1 VSERFLSVPGKL
13 FLSGEYAVLWGGAAR
28 LVAVG
33 PRLFAHV
40 KRREDREV
48 HLVLEEGR
56 LSGHATPLG
65 VSWSREVPPGFRFA
79 ARALGEAFR
88 AQGRE
93 GTGLSLAISPSFAEG
108 GGQKLG
114 MGGSARACVLAAEAA
129 RSALDE
135 RFDTLKLALVAHA
148 VEQGMKGS
156 GGDVASVFAGGI
168 IRYKRYAVDALAKAS
183 STGTYGAA
191 FAASPPVELARLSAP
206 GVRPVYAFAGESA
219 STLRWIGSVEGRLSP
234 EARQAFVTQS
244 DELGDLLEE
253 GLSLGDFTALR
264 EAVPRLHQLL
274 CGLGPLETEPMR
286 RILALTQSFGGVG
299 KMSGAGGGDGVILFA
314 PDDAA
319 RVELLEGLKARGFL
333 AIPLEVEPGLRGEAT
348 VSETIRGWL

>member
-1 VSERFLSVPGKL
+1 MSERFLSVPGKL
-13 FLSGEYAVLWGGAAR
+13 FLSGEYAVLWGGTSRIA
-28 LVAVG
+28 AVG
-33 PRLFAHV
+33 PRLSAHV

-48 HLVLEEGR
+48 HLVVEEGR

-65 VSWSREVPPGFRFA
+65 VSWSREVPQGFRFA

-88 AQGRE
+88 AHGRE

-129 RSALDE
+129 RFALDE
-135 RFDTLKLALVAHA
+135 RFDTLKLSLVSHA

-183 STGTYGAA
+183 SSGTYGAA
-191 FAASPPVELARLSAP
+191 IAESPPVEVARLPETTA
-206 GVRPVYAFAGESA
+206 RLVYAFAGESA
-219 STLRWIGSVEGRLSP
+219 STTKLIGSVESRLSV
-234 EARQAFVTQS
+234 EARQAFVAQS
-244 DELGDLLEE
+244 DEAGELLEQ
-253 GLSLGDFTALR
+253 GLVRGDFAAVR
-264 EAVPRLHQLL
+264 EAVPKLHKLL
-274 CGLGPLETEPMR
+274 CGLGPLETESMK

-299 KMSGAGGGDGVILFA
+299 KISGAGGGDGVVLFA
-314 PDDAA
+314 PDDAVRA
-319 RVELLEGLKARGFL
+319 ELLEGLKTRGFL
-333 AIPLEVEPGLRGEAT
+333 ALPLEIEPGLRGEPAIAE
-348 VSETIRGWL
+348 SIKGWI